1 MSRVTKGERVRRTP
15 INGTRN
21 ILTVRGKEP
30 GYEYRIVNDDGDR
43 VSQFQERGYELVT
56 DSSVQV
62 GDRRIANPTQEGS
75 AIEVSVGGGK
85 KAFLMRIRKDWY
97 EEDQAAKQAYVNETE
112 AGIKQEAKSIADYG
126 KLEIK

>member
-30 GYEYRIVNDDGDR
+30 GFEYRIVNDDGDR

-85 KAFLMRIRKDWY
+85 KAFLMRIKKEWY
-97 EEDQAAKQAYVNETE
+97 DEDQAAKQEYVNETE
-112 AGIKQEAKSIADYG
+112 AGIKREAKSIADYG